1 MIEDW
6 KETFAAFIESIY
18 TSGNDAKRE
27 SGRDEPELKVVNKE
41 KTDIALFE
49 MFCGSISDEKKREF
63 SERKDLYRSMMISK
77 LINPIEE
84 FSSYGVALIE
94 ELKETPDGVF
104 SNF

>member
-6 KETFAAFIESIY
+6 KETFAAFIEDFY
-18 TSGNDAKRE
+18 VSGNDAKRE
-27 SGRDEPELKVVNKE
+27 SGRDDPELKVEKKE
-41 KTDIALFE
+41 KTDISLFE

-84 FSSYGVALIE
+84 FSSYGVTLIE
-94 ELKETPDGVF
+94 
-104 SNF
+104 